1 MPNLVELIKRASID
15 AVSESKPTSIVFGKV
30 ISISPL
36 KINVEQKLNLTKAQ
50 LILSRNVTD
59 YKTKLS
65 FDNPDLK
72 QEFTTWNMPESTES
86 SPSKIAFKKQLQHD
100 ITIYNALK
108 IGEEVILLQVQGGQ
122 KYIVLDR
129 VVV

>member
-30 ISISPL
+30 ISIGPL

-86 SPSKIAFKKQLQHD
+86 SPSKIAFKKQLKHD
-100 ITIYNALK
+100 ITIYNSLK

>member
-86 SPSKIAFKKQLQHD
+86 SPSKIAFKKQLKHD

>member
-86 SPSKIAFKKQLQHD
+86 SPSKIAFKKQLKHD
-100 ITIYNALK
+100 ITIYNSLK